1 MNLVNDFHDL
11 KLCHTL
17 LRCISLQ
24 KHSPEDNGIVSDND
38 VQPAHM
44 SSPYENL
51 LSFSCYLLSCL

>member
-1 MNLVNDFHDL
+1 MNLANDFHDL

-51 LSFSCYLLSCL
+51 L

>member
-17 LRCISLQ
+17 LHCISLQ
-24 KHSPEDNGIVSDND
+24 KHSLEDNGIVSDND

-44 SSPYENL
+44 SSVKSL
-51 LSFSCYLLSCL
+51 